1 MASQKLTFGNY
12 IRDAREEKN
21 MTINDLAYEMAKNKE
36 NTAEIKQ
43 FEKKIK
49 AWENMKA
56 YPTLEEI
63 YQLAYIIEINPG
75 ELLALRNRGRKQFYR
90 ESDDPPTR
98 RHDWIEIN
106 DNMSY
111 ILTALGRLTL
121 IFGCIIG
128 CIGLYKFVDTYFGKT
143 GWIVE
148 DQVMLREIQNKTDP
162 ENMINDG
169 TVANMVHRIEKEA
182 YEIEEGTRDYEENLG
197 EKTNNTV
204 NTLK

>member
-98 RHDWIEIN
+98 RHDWIEIS